1 MKESILIKVKRIILI
16 LIFFQIAGTLLCQV
30 DLNFENKFR
39 LAQSYE
45 QSGQLDKAENIYR
58 EIYEL
63 QSWNF
68 TYLDALNKIL
78 IKQKKYD
85 ESILLLENRIKSTP
99 ADINLYG
106 ILGSTYYMMDNISKA
121 YDSWERGIQSNPN
134 SYITYR
140 IMANYAIENRVF
152 DKAIEILK
160 QGKSFSA
167 DPVIFSLDLANIY
180 SVNMR
185 FEEAAE
191 EYCSLVSIKP
201 DQIGIVKSRFQNYFS
216 RPGAIESTIPIVKK
230 YADQNKLPVFF
241 DLLSFCYSL
250 GGMYNES
257 LESIKQFD
265 KKVNAGGNYIF
276 GFAQETYRNRQ
287 FEISA
292 KAYKYIIDNY
302 SGSPLLPIARIGY
315 SRTLEEDLNTRVKSN
330 SESWKPVKVPRLQYE
345 KEYQSVINSYNQLAN
360 AYPDNSTHVEALFR
374 IAEIFFK
381 QLNNF
386 PKADSLYDLVIQ
398 KSPFSNYTA
407 LSLLAKGKIALK
419 EDRIE
424 DAKNFLTR
432 SKKFE
437 INDLQTITEV
447 KFYLGL
453 LDFWNG
459 NFSGSLDIFK
469 ELLNNLNNDL
479 ANDTIEYSALISTSR
494 KDSVNLSKLAK
505 ADLFLFQNKLKEAI
519 IELKTLAENPN
530 LFVLN
535 EFANYKL
542 AEIFLAT
549 DDFSTAIEILENL
562 SNNLKVSI
570 FADKSTFLLGMTFQF
585 GLHDL
590 QKATIIYQ
598 KMLEKFPNSL
608 YFDKAREYLNAIS
621 TNSGQK

>member
-1 MKESILIKVKRIILI
+1 MKRIILVF
-16 LIFFQIAGTLLCQV
+16 IFFQIAGTLLCQV

-58 EIYEL
+58 EIFEL

-121 YDSWERGIQSNPN
+121 YDSWERGLQSNPN

-140 IMANYAIENRVF
+140 IIANYAIENRVF

-160 QGKSFSA
+160 RGKSFSA
-167 DPVIFSLDLANIY
+167 DPVIFSFDLANIY

-191 EYCSLVSIKP
+191 EYCSLISLKP
-201 DQIGIVKSRFQNYFS
+201 DQIGIVKSRLQNYLS

-230 YADQNKLPVFF
+230 YANQNKLPVFY

-302 SGSPLLPIARIGY
+302 SGSPLIPIARIGY
-315 SRTLEEDLNTRVKSN
+315 SRTLEEDLNTKAKNN
-330 SESWKPVKVPRLQYE
+330 SESWKPVQILKVTFAE
-345 KEYQSVINSYNQLAN
+345 EYKTVINSYFQLAR
-360 AYPDNSTHVEALFR
+360 AYPDNSTYIEATFR
-374 IAEIFFK
+374 MAEIYFK
-381 QLNNF
+381 QLINY
-386 PKADSLYDLVIQ
+386 PQADSLYDLVIQ

-407 LSLLAKGKIALK
+407 LSLLAKSQIALK
-419 EDRIE
+419 DDRIE
-424 DAKNFLTR
+424 DAKILLTQCG
-432 SKKFE
+432 KFE
-437 INDLQTITEV
+437 INDPQTVVEV
-447 KFYLGL
+447 KFYQGL
-453 LDFWNG
+453 VDFWSG
-459 NFSGSLDIFK
+459 NFSGSLNILK
-469 ELLNNLNNDL
+469 EFLSNLNNDF
-479 ANDTIEYSALISTSR
+479 ANDAIEYSALISTSQ
-494 KDSVNLSKLAK
+494 KDSINLTKLAK
-505 ADLFLFQNKLKEAI
+505 ADRLLFQNKLKESV
-519 IELKTLAENPN
+519 IELKTLADNPN
-530 LFVLN
+530 LFILN
-535 EFANYKL
+535 EFANYNL
-542 AEIFLAT
+542 AEIFLAI
-549 DDFSTAIEILENL
+549 DDFSSAIEIFEKL
-562 SNNLKVSI
+562 SEDSKSVI
-570 FADKSTFLLGMTFQF
+570 FADKSTFLLGMTYQF
-585 GLHDL
+585 GLRDT
-590 QKATIIYQ
+590 KTAAAIYQ

-608 YFDKAREYLNAIS
+608 YFDKAREYLNA
-621 TNSGQK
+621 TTTKNG

>member
-1 MKESILIKVKRIILI
+1 MNRIILI
-16 LIFFQIAGTLLCQV
+16 LIYFQIAGTLLCQV

-45 QSGQLDKAENIYR
+45 QSGQLDKAENIFR

-68 TYLDALNKIL
+68 TYFDALNKIF

-99 ADINLYG
+99 TDINLYG
-106 ILGSTYYMMDNISKA
+106 ILGTTYYMMDNISNA
-121 YDSWERGIQSNPN
+121 YESWERGLNSNPN

-140 IMANYAIENRVF
+140 IIANYAIENRVF

-160 QGKSFSA
+160 IGKSFSA
-167 DPVIFSLDLANIY
+167 DPVIFSFDLANIY

-191 EYCSLVSIKP
+191 EYCSLISLKP
-201 DQIGIVKSRFQNYFS
+201 DQIGIVKSRLQNYVS
-216 RPGAIESTIPIVKK
+216 RPGAIESTIVIVKK
-230 YADQNKLPVFF
+230 YADQNKFPVFY

-250 GGMYNES
+250 GGMFNES

-276 GFAQETYRNRQ
+276 GFAQETYRSRQ

-315 SRTLEEDLNTRVKSN
+315 SRTLEEDLNTKVKNN
-330 SESWKPVKVPRLQYE
+330 SESWKPVQLFKLRYE
-345 KEYQSVINSYNQLAN
+345 TEYQSVINSYNQLAN

-381 QLNNF
+381 QLNKF
-386 PKADSLYDLVIQ
+386 PIADSLYDLVIQ

-407 LSLLAKGKIALK
+407 SSLLAKGKIALK

-424 DAKNFLTR
+424 DAKDFLIR
-432 SKKFE
+432 SKQFE
-437 INDLQTITEV
+437 INDPQTIIEI

-453 LDFWNG
+453 LDFWSG
-459 NFSGSLDIFK
+459 DFSGSLNKLK

-494 KDSVNLSKLAK
+494 KDSVNLARFAK
-505 ADLFLFQNKLKEAI
+505 ADQFLFQNKLKESI
-519 IELKTLAENPN
+519 IELKTLADNPN

-549 DDFSTAIEILENL
+549 DDFSSAEEILAKL
-562 SNNLKVSI
+562 SNNQKSSI
-570 FADKSTFLLGMTFQF
+570 LDDKSTFLLGMTFQF
-585 GLHDL
+585 GLRDL
-590 QKATIIYQ
+590 QKAGIIYQ

-621 TNSGQK
+621 TNNGQK

>member
-1 MKESILIKVKRIILI
+1 MNRITLI
-16 LIFFQIAGTLLCQV
+16 LIFFQIAGTLICQV
-30 DLNFENKFR
+30 DHNYENKFR

-68 TYLDALNKIL
+68 TYLDALNRIL
-78 IKQKKYD
+78 IRQKKYD
-85 ESILLLENRIKSTP
+85 ESILLIEDRIKSTP

-106 ILGSTYYMMDNISKA
+106 ILGSTYYMMDDINKA
-121 YDSWERGIQSNPN
+121 YFSWDRGIQSNPN

-152 DKAIEILK
+152 DKAIEFLK
-160 QGKSFSA
+160 HGKSFSA
-167 DPVIFSLDLANIY
+167 DPVIFSFDLANIY

-191 EYCSLVSIKP
+191 EYCSLISIKP
-201 DQIGIVKSRFQNYFS
+201 DQIGIVKSRLQNYLS
-216 RPGAIESTIPIVKK
+216 RPNAIESILPVVKK
-230 YADQNKLPVFF
+230 YTDQNKLPVFF
-241 DLLSFCYSL
+241 DFLSFCYSL

-257 LESIKQFD
+257 LESIKQYD

-276 GFAQETYRNRQ
+276 GFAQETYRSRQ

-315 SRTLEEDLNTRVKSN
+315 TRTLEEDLNIKVKNN
-330 SESWKPVKVPRLQYE
+330 SESWKPVQVFRLQYE
-345 KEYQSVINSYNQLAN
+345 KEYQTVINSYNQLAN

-381 QLNNF
+381 QLSNF

-419 EDRIE
+419 EDRIA
-424 DAKNFLTR
+424 DAKDFLTR

-437 INDLQTITEV
+437 INDPQTVIEI

-459 NFSGSLDIFK
+459 DFSGSLNILK
-469 ELLNNLNNDL
+469 ELLINLNNDL
-479 ANDTIEYSALISTSR
+479 ANDAIEYSAVISTSR
-494 KDSVNLSKLAK
+494 KDSVNLARFAK
-505 ADLFLFQNKLKEAI
+505 ADQFLFQNKLKEST
-519 IELKTLAENPN
+519 IELKTLADNPN

-542 AEIFLAT
+542 AEIFLAA
-549 DDFSTAIEILENL
+549 DDFSSAEEILVKL
-562 SNNLKVSI
+562 SNNQKGSI
-570 FADKSTFLLGMTFQF
+570 LADKSTFLLGMTFQF
-585 GLHDL
+585 GIKDL
-590 QKATIIYQ
+590 QKAGKIYQ

-608 YFDKAREYLNAIS
+608 YFDKAREYLNVIS
-621 TNSGQK
+621 TNNGQK